1 MGGAKV
7 VVYGLSTEGY
17 AIASQMAIKGADV
30 YIIDESTPSA
40 ISLKAEIAK
49 TYPNVSSLK
58 EDEPLLAME
67 PIDVA
72 ISKAQYLFFTPR
84 IRKTGQD
91 IKTEIHSKFKDAV
104 ASMKKNSSVIFTLP
118 TGFGGNNENI
128 SLLEHVTGF
137 ETGKHISY
145 FYYPLED
152 LKEQPKIIGSF
163 NGKEDPTLA
172 ELLTLGKKEKK
183 FVAISSSEH
192 FHAIAVLS
200 RFSSLCSVL
209 EVCKYAQ
216 DDITKND
223 LSSDDF
229 QETGDIIF
237 RREKQ
242 IHAIHEVEFHEL
254 SIITVSDANRPENAL
269 WSEKHI
275 TYGDMDSHDSIFI
288 HLNYGA
294 KWDRQFFFLQPREN
308 HQIIKVSQRHEN
320 VMMFPGDGTHCE
332 LQNWKRY
339 RSSWKDLHS
348 EAHFFMT
355 QAYDAEERQRF
366 PDYLPEELL
375 AAFRLT
381 CGSEEIAEEYRNIIS
396 LPHPDHGR
404 VAPTRIIIRVE
415 FSGPLGTGMKYLI
428 FNLANSC

>member
-1 MGGAKV
+1 MGGVKI

-40 ISLKAEIAK
+40 ISLNSEIAK

-104 ASMKKNSSVIFTLP
+104 TSLKKNSSVVFTLP

-128 SLLEHVTGF
+128 SLLEHITGL
-137 ETGKHISY
+137 EVGKQISY

-152 LKEQPKIIGSF
+152 LNQQPKIIGSF
-163 NGKEDPTLA
+163 TGKEDPVLSD
-172 ELLTLGKKEKK
+172 LLTIDKKEKK

-192 FHAIAVLS
+192 FHAIDILS
-200 RFSSLCSVL
+200 RFSSLCSIL

-216 DDITKND
+216 DKITKND

-229 QETGDIIF
+229 QEIF
-237 RREKQ
+237 
-242 IHAIHEVEFHEL
+242 L
-254 SIITVSDANRPENAL
+254 D
-269 WSEKHI
+269 
-275 TYGDMDSHDSIFI
+275 DMVRGLFDLKSLGSSF
-288 HLNYGA
+288 
-294 KWDRQFFFLQPREN
+294 E
-308 HQIIKVSQRHEN
+308 
-320 VMMFPGDGTHCE
+320 GT
-332 LQNWKRY
+332 N
-339 RSSWKDLHS
+339 
-348 EAHFFMT
+348 
-355 QAYDAEERQRF
+355 
-366 PDYLPEELL
+366 
-375 AAFRLT
+375 
-381 CGSEEIAEEYRNIIS
+381 S
-396 LPHPDHGR
+396 L
-404 VAPTRIIIRVE
+404 
-415 FSGPLGTGMKYLI
+415 MYLI
-428 FNLANSC
+428 NGSVKGIDGYVKRLIDEIRATLKKNDLKASRTKIALSWTLDQHVMRGDKIEMLQTLTSKLRDYIGDVEAYEDPNFDLFHSDKTTIVVACSKLDFDNIKKTNQNSDLIVIKANPLFEITR

>member
-1 MGGAKV
+1 MAGPKV

-104 ASMKKNSSVIFTLP
+104 TSLKKNSSVIFTLP

-137 ETGKHISY
+137 QTGKNISY

-152 LKEQPKIIGSF
+152 LNQTPKIIGSF
-163 NGKEDPTLA
+163 NGKEDSILSD
-172 ELLTLGKKEKK
+172 LLTDNKQKKK

-192 FHAIAVLS
+192 FHSIDILS

-209 EVCKYAQ
+209 EVCKYAK
-216 DDITKND
+216 DEITKND
-223 LSSDDF
+223 LSSNDF
-229 QETGDIIF
+229 QEIFLDNMINGLFDLKSLGSSFEGSNSLMYLINGSVKGIDGYIKRLIDEIRGTLKKNDLKASRTKIALSWTLDQHAMRGDKI
-237 RREKQ
+237 E
-242 IHAIHEVEFHEL
+242 
-254 SIITVSDANRPENAL
+254 
-269 WSEKHI
+269 
-275 TYGDMDSHDSIFI
+275 M
-288 HLNYGA
+288 
-294 KWDRQFFFLQPREN
+294 
-308 HQIIKVSQRHEN
+308 
-320 VMMFPGDGTHCE
+320 
-332 LQNWKRY
+332 LQNLTSKLRDY
-339 RSSWKDLHS
+339 IGDV
-348 EAHFFMT
+348 EA
-355 QAYDAEERQRF
+355 YED
-366 PDYLPEELL
+366 PD
-375 AAFRLT
+375 
-381 CGSEEIAEEYRNIIS
+381 
-396 LPHPDHGR
+396 
-404 VAPTRIIIRVE
+404 
-415 FSGPLGTGMKYLI
+415 
-428 FNLANSC
+428 FNLFHSDKTTIIVSCSKLDFDNLTKIKQDTNLIIVKATPLCETLQ